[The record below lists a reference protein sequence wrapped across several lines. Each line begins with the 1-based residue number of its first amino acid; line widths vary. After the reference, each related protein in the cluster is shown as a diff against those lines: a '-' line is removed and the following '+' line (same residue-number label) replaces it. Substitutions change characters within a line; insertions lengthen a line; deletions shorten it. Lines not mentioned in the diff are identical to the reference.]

1 MPDKQAGDRQ
11 RCCECGPHH
20 GARRPSSNAS
30 PLLSHYRPIIIAL
43 ATDPP
48 VFSTPLAGNGGTVA
62 ICVTF
67 REKSRVSMRGCTA
80 LSGTLWKD
88 RSKPPY
94 WHCHVWTAPA
104 DQGLF
109 CGVAFDRGCGHVF
122 GLLMR
127 VMTPVGPDVVCL
139 VSIHFPKFCETG

>member
-1 MPDKQAGDRQ
+1 
-11 RCCECGPHH
+11 
-20 GARRPSSNAS
+20 
-30 PLLSHYRPIIIAL
+30 
-43 ATDPP
+43 
-48 VFSTPLAGNGGTVA
+48 VA

-80 LSGTLWKD
+80 LSGTLWND
-88 RSKPPY
+88 RSNPRIGIVMSGRRPLIKGFFAALRLI
-94 WHCHVWTAPA
+94 V
-104 DQGLF
+104 
-109 CGVAFDRGCGHVF
+109 GCGHVF